1 MWNEKCYRQSHLQ
14 SRSGNTGI
22 ENKYTDSQGG
32 RRGGMNWEV
41 TAQTPL
47 CVEQVTDE
55 NILSRAGNTPQR
67 VPLSKEEGISV
78 YTGLIW
84 FAVE

>member
-1 MWNEKCYRQSHLQ
+1 
-14 SRSGNTGI
+14 
-22 ENKYTDSQGG
+22 
-32 RRGGMNWEV
+32 MNWEV

-67 VPLSKEEGISV
+67 SVEIEMGGKSKEEGISV

-84 FAVE
+84 FAVEKKLTQYCNATTLQ

>member
-1 MWNEKCYRQSHLQ
+1 
-14 SRSGNTGI
+14 
-22 ENKYTDSQGG
+22 
-32 RRGGMNWEV
+32 MNWEV

>member
-1 MWNEKCYRQSHLQ
+1 
-14 SRSGNTGI
+14 
-22 ENKYTDSQGG
+22 
-32 RRGGMNWEV
+32 MNWEV

-67 VPLSKEEGISV
+67 SVEIEMGGKSKEEGISV